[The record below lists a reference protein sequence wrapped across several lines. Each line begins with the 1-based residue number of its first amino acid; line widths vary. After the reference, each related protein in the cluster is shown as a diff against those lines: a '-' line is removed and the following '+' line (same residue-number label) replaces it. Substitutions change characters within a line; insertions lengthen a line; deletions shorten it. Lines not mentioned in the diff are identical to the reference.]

1 MWKESKTMTVQQIEN
16 EKFEVKMFIADKF
29 RDIQMQS
36 NSLKNVEDTSKV
48 HQTLT
53 KIVDFVEEV
62 RRSYSRLETLDMEEP
77 EEENN
82 DEFNA
87 FGGFM

>member
-1 MWKESKTMTVQQIEN
+1 MTVQQIED
-16 EKFEVKMFIADKF
+16 EKFEVRMFIADKF

-36 NSLKNVEDTSKV
+36 NSLKNVEDVSKV

-77 EEENN
+77 EEEND

-87 FGGFM
+87 FDSFM